1 MNRIPLKAGS
11 FLLSDPFLPD
21 PNFNRTAVYLTA
33 YDANGAVG
41 FVMNRPTTLTLSDVL
56 PEFSGLTHKLFY
68 GGPVEQNTLHFVHSC
83 PQLSNDSKQI
93 QPGVFWGGE
102 LEVIIEGIRNG
113 LVGENQI
120 RFFIGYSGWSAGQLD
135 DELTEHAWFVTKAKR
150 EYIFHEHPELL
161 WKTVLSNMGTEFAVM
176 GNSPPDLRFN

>member
-1 MNRIPLKAGS
+1 MSRIPLKAGS

-41 FVMNRPTTLTLSDVL
+41 FVMNRPTTLTLSDVS

-83 PQLSNDSKQI
+83 QKLSSDTRQI
-93 QPGVFWGGE
+93 QPGVFWGGD
-102 LEVIIEGIRNG
+102 LDAIVEGIQSG
-113 LVGENQI
+113 ILGENQI

-135 DELTEHAWFVTKAKR
+135 DELMEHAWFVTKAKR
-150 EYIFHEHPELL
+150 EYIFHQHPELL

>member
-1 MNRIPLKAGS
+1 MHKIPLKAGR

-41 FVMNRPTTLTLSDVL
+41 FVVNRPTNLTLSDVL
-56 PEFSGLTHKLFY
+56 PEFTGLTHRLFY
-68 GGPVEQNTLHFVHSC
+68 GGPVEQNTLHFIHSC
-83 PQLSNDSKQI
+83 PQFAHDSKQI
-93 QPGVFWGGE
+93 QPGVFWGGD
-102 LEVIIEGIRNG
+102 LEAIAGGIRNG
-113 LVGENQI
+113 IVGENQI

-135 DELTEHAWFVTKAKR
+135 DELTEHAWFVSKAEK
-150 EYIFHEHPELL
+150 EYIFHDHPELL
-161 WKTVLSNMGTEFAVM
+161 WKTVLAKMGTDFAVL